1 MSTGLPKRLFGYVLS
16 SVAGYA
22 VLDALSDFA
31 MYVRASK
38 WVAEKASE
46 NIEFQKIM
54 QLETEDRKQKQSL
67 SFGPF
72 YDSSVVFSHHG
83 MVATVHLPCK
93 TEAKGSDITVK
104 AIRKGGFRWTL
115 LHNMVDGEW
124 DVVMMD
130 ALVGMQ
136 QGGSL
141 VSLSLLDERPEG
153 AFGQGNGTQHPHNLV
168 RMRGSGIPSGS
179 TS

>member
-1 MSTGLPKRLFGYVLS
+1 MSTGVPRKLFGYVLS

-31 MYVRASK
+31 MYVRASN

-46 NIEFQKIM
+46 NKEFVVAM
-54 QLETEDRKQKQSL
+54 QSKEDPKQKQNL

-93 TEAKGSDITVK
+93 TDTKGSDITVK
-104 AIRKGGFRWTL
+104 AIRKGGFR
-115 LHNMVDGEW
+115 
-124 DVVMMD
+124 
-130 ALVGMQ
+130 
-136 QGGSL
+136 
-141 VSLSLLDERPEG
+141 
-153 AFGQGNGTQHPHNLV
+153 
-168 RMRGSGIPSGS
+168 
-179 TS
+179 

>member
-1 MSTGLPKRLFGYVLS
+1 MSKGVPKKIFGYVLS

-22 VLDALSDFA
+22 VLDALSDLV
-31 MYVRASK
+31 MYLRASK

-46 NIEFQKIM
+46 NEEFMGFM
-54 QLETEDRKQKQSL
+54 QSTDDGKQKQNL

-83 MVATVHLPCK
+83 MVATVNLPCK
-93 TEAKGSDITVK
+93 TDTKGSDITVK

-115 LHNMVDGEW
+115 LHNMVNGEW

-130 ALVGMQ
+130 ALVGMEE
-136 QGGSL
+136 GGRL
-141 VSLSLLDERPEG
+141 VSLSLLDDERIE
-153 AFGQGNGTQHPHNLV
+153 ATSVQTAIHHPHTLFH
-168 RMRGSGIPSGS
+168 MRGSGNPSAS
-179 TS
+179 SS